1 MYSKFSI
8 IPHKSYVSRVP
19 NNFVTLKFYGEEKV
33 KSKKISFIFIIIH
46 AIKKNNRG
54 K

>member
-8 IPHKSYVSRVP
+8 IPHKSYREYQ
-19 NNFVTLKFYGEEKV
+19 TILLKFYGEEKV